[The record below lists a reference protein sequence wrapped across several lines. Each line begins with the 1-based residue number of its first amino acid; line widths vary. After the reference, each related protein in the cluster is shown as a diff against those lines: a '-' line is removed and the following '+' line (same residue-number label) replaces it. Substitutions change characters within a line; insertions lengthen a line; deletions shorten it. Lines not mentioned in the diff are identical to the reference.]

1 VHWTGDG
8 ILQLTGYSEWERDQ
22 DADEQILT
30 STLKQRISN
39 GDEGW
44 KWAVEKFAVTDG
56 GRALADAIRLG
67 HAIAVSDGSYKD
79 ELGMAAYVLEGENGT
94 NRIVAVLKVPGL
106 SADQSP
112 YRSELSGLYGIVV
125 MVEVVCT
132 HFEITSGAIEVGC
145 DGLSALR
152 KAFGQGSNFD
162 PDIKDP
168 DYDLLSAIRKAL
180 ARSPAKWTW
189 RHVLGHQDDDDGIEV
204 LDRWATLN
212 IEMDN
217 LAKVH

>member
-79 ELGMAAYVLEGENGT
+79 ELGTAAYVLEGKT
-94 NRIVAVLKVPGL
+94 KMNRIVGVLKVPGL
-106 SADQSP
+106 PADQSS
-112 YRSELSGLYGIVV
+112 YRSELSGMYGIVV
-125 MVEVVCT
+125 MVEVICT
-132 HFEITSGAIEVGC
+132 HFEITSGAIEAGC

-152 KAFGQGSNFD
+152 KAIGQGSHFD
-162 PDIKDP
+162 PDIKDS
-168 DYDLLSAIRKAL
+168 DYDMLSAIRKML
-180 ARSPAKWTW
+180 A
-189 RHVLGHQDDDDGIEV
+189 
-204 LDRWATLN
+204 
-212 IEMDN
+212 
-217 LAKVH
+217 